1 MALVDY
7 IGNRPAE
14 FVGDPNSKTFERDV
28 INYQRSLSSYNTL
41 VQAAQNEQAQEAT
54 TKSAMQKAAHDVV
67 MEIARRFV

>member
-28 INYQRSLSSYNTL
+28 INYQRSVAAYTSL
-41 VQAAQNEQAQEAT
+41 VQAAQNEQSQGAT
-54 TKSAMQKAAHDVV
+54 SKSALQKAAHDVV